1 MVTKSALMSERATI
15 PALQNS
21 LRAIIV
27 ENLGKVRNFDPF
39 KHFEGVQTKED
50 FARMLESD
58 PAFAPFFLS
67 TPKYIAARIGGNLI
81 TSLHRKLGDLYQA
94 LFLRLLEEQLQLPR
108 SSLALTLEIEINGRK
123 RRRSTDG
130 MIPHAALQPADRER
144 LIALLDLTKVGTAF
158 EVRSCYQIG
167 DSKRIQADYDM
178 ALALKAREIEPVM
191 LIFCTTSL
199 KSPVLRLGESW
210 QLHEGH
216 AAFEFVKKLTDF
228 DLGAFLQQEQALIRP
243 IMQSIFDLM

>member
-1 MVTKSALMSERATI
+1 MSERATI

-21 LRAIIV
+21 LRAIIT
-27 ENLGKVRNFDPF
+27 ENLEKVLSFDPF
-39 KHFEGVQTKED
+39 KHLEGVQTKED

-58 PAFAPFFLS
+58 PAFAPFFLA

-94 LFLRLLEEQLQLPR
+94 LFLCLLEEQLQLPK
-108 SSLALTLEIEINGRK
+108 SSLAFTLEIEIDGRK

-130 MIPHAALQPADRER
+130 MIPHAALQSADRER
-144 LIALLDLTKVGTAF
+144 LTALLDLAKVGTAF

-167 DSKRIQADYDM
+167 DSKRIQADRDI
-178 ALALKAREIEPVM
+178 ALALKALEIEPIM

-199 KSPVLRLGESW
+199 KSPVAHTGEFWRLY
-210 QLHEGH
+210 EGH
-216 AAFEFVKKLTDF
+216 ATFEFVKRLTDF
-228 DLGAFLQQEQALIRP
+228 DLGAFLQQERALIQP
-243 IMQSIFDLM
+243 IMQRIFDSM